1 MFIKASKKALEGID
15 LEKTQLC
22 QCGRAGAPHSELN
35 LEKYSNRST
44 VCACLWFPSVDEKTH
59 RSRGKGSGGGKPWA
73 WLLSRGTCCSRQLH
87 PRIRGCLWEKC
98 SSVPRFG
105 GREQNLKSKGT
116 FLFATQKGYSITASK
131 EFL

>member
-44 VCACLWFPSVDEKTH
+44 VCACLWFPSVDEKTLAGA
-59 RSRGKGSGGGKPWA
+59 REVGEGSHGHG
-73 WLLSRGTCCSRQLH
+73 SH
-87 PRIRGCLWEKC
+87 PEGHVAAGNC
-98 SSVPRFG
+98 
-105 GREQNLKSKGT
+105 T
-116 FLFATQKGYSITASK
+116 HA
-131 EFL
+131 